1 MNLIH
6 MSIIV
11 AESKCSAN
19 LWYIYP
25 NCSVNRDVM
34 FSPFYSSENETR
46 KPYVLQKVQIEKGK
60 NQISE
65 GTA

>member
-1 MNLIH
+1 
-6 MSIIV
+6 
-11 AESKCSAN
+11 
-19 LWYIYP
+19 
-25 NCSVNRDVM
+25 M